1 MTAGWAWLLA
11 AGLFEIVWASALKHA
26 DGFTRP
32 RPTALGITAAIA
44 SFWMLALALRV
55 LPMGVAY
62 AAWTGIGIMGTA
74 LVGAALFHEA
84 LSAGQM
90 VSLALI
96 LSGIAGLNLFSS

>member
-32 RPTALGITAAIA
+32 WPTALGIAAAIA

-90 VSLALI
+90 VSLVLI
-96 LSGIAGLNLFSS
+96 LAGIAGLKLFSS

>member
-11 AGLFEIVWASALKHA
+11 AGLFEIVWASALKQA

-32 RPTALGITAAIA
+32 WPTTLGIAAAIA

-84 LSAGQM
+84 LSVGQV
-90 VSLALI
+90 VSLVLI
-96 LSGIAGLNLFSS
+96 LAGIAGLKVFSS